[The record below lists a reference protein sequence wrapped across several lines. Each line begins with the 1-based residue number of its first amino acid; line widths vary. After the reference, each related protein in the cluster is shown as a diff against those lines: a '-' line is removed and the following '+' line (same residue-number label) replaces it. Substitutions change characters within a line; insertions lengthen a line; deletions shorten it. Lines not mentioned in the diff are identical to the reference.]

1 MQPLDIKSRT
11 ARNSIFIIR
20 EGLKELRF
28 HASRMRD
35 DEASIDRVI
44 KESDLLSQTCKK
56 LLNYV
61 EAPEIKKTPRNI
73 EKIDIP
79 HLLNILSTVSAGR
92 ICTDCG
98 HSLDTK

>member
-1 MQPLDIKSRT
+1 MSSPDIRNRT

-56 LLNYV
+56 LLNFV
-61 EAPEIKKTPRNI
+61 DVPEAKARPKDGPR
-73 EKIDIP
+73 IDVP
-79 HLLNILSTVSAGR
+79 HLLEVLDAVEAGAL
-92 ICTDCG
+92 CSECG
-98 HSLDTK
+98 RLTGDT